1 MRTKACLGCGARPV
15 AWTTPRVDY
24 CYQCLPGGPFPAP
37 GCSRCGTGTSGYP
50 SDVQYYSQGLCTR
63 CHPWAPQQ
71 PGSCRDC
78 LAWGVIRKHKWLCWR
93 CRSWRQRLPR
103 GTCRVCLR
111 EGMPVSPAGTC
122 NLCDRQTVIKL
133 GTAVEEATV
142 HGQQLYLA
150 NIAWPPTRTR
160 EGVRNVDRPM
170 AAPRASA
177 VQFYPAEHVQLVLL
191 DLPRDLRAAQ
201 AKGGFPEPP
210 HEQMAAYL
218 DAAVLDHARRHGWS
232 TSTTHRTRTGIR
244 VLQTLQD
251 TPGAMLLAS
260 DALLLHQIGLNA
272 AAVIDVA
279 TAAGLMLDDRQ
290 PTIHDWFATTT
301 ADLPAPMRAEVTEWF
316 QAMLNGSTTPP
327 RRRPRDHQT
336 IRHYLR
342 WAMPA
347 LTAWTTQGHQTL
359 RDITTADVRTVLP
372 ASGTPRSTM
381 GAGLRSILTL
391 LKARKVLF
399 TNPIARVHTGG
410 HERRDP
416 LRAHADQIRQALLSP
431 DPARAALTALATFHG
446 LRAGELRTMHLSDL
460 ADGRLRL
467 EQRTILLADPVRVR
481 LSAWLDHRNH
491 RWPSTANP
499 HVFLNHRNAV
509 RTTPVGGRWL
519 TLTTGIPIHI
529 LREDRILAEARATAG
544 DVRRICDLFGLTV
557 EGALRY
563 LPGPDLVEH
572 DADTRT

>member
-1 MRTKACLGCGARPV
+1 MRTKACLRCRARPV

-111 EGMPVSPAGTC
+111 EGMPVSPHGIC

-160 EGVRNVDRPM
+160 EGVRSVDRPK
-170 AAPRASA
+170 AGARASA
-177 VQFYPAEHVQLVLL
+177 VQFYPTEHVQLVLF

-201 AKGGFPEPP
+201 VKGAFPEPP

-232 TSTTHRTRTGIR
+232 TSTTHRTRHGMR

-301 ADLPAPMRAEVTEWF
+301 ADLPAPIRAELNEWF
-316 QAMLNGSTTPP
+316 QVMLNGSTTPP

-347 LTAWTTQGHQTL
+347 LTAWAALGHQTL
-359 RDITTADVRTVLP
+359 REITTADVRAVLP

-399 TNPIARVHTGG
+399 TNPIARVYTGG

-416 LRAHADQIRQALLSP
+416 LPAHAEQIRQALLSP
-431 DPARAALTALATFHG
+431 NPARAALTALATFHG

-460 ADGRLRL
+460 ADSRLRL
-467 EQRTILLADPVRVR
+467 DQRTILLAEPVRVR
-481 LSAWLDHRNH
+481 LSAWIDHRNH

-499 HVFLNHRNAV
+499 HVFLNHRNAG

-544 DVRRICDLFGLTV
+544 DVRRICDLFGLSV

-563 LPGPDLVEH
+563 LPEPSI
-572 DADTRT
+572 DALDDT